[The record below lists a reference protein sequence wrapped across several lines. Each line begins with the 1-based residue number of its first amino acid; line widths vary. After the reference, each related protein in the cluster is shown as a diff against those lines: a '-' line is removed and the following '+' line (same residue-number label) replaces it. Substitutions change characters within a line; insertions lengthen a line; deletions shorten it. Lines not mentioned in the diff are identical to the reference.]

1 MIMLEPSLNIMNG
14 ETIKI
19 QHESSSQFCFDNK
32 NKLEFCI
39 TTKGANVLHNGV
51 FILSLFICL
60 TVRLFRILQIDF
72 FLLILYSEKK
82 MFNLRVSL
90 STKYS
95 NLIELLPHYKIVRIN
110 VSPRRS
116 IYESNIICWTK
127 SYWRI
132 GSILL
137 LQHAI

>member
-1 MIMLEPSLNIMNG
+1 MVRPLKYNTKAVLSFVLI
-14 ETIKI
+14 TKT
-19 QHESSSQFCFDNK
+19 
-32 NKLEFCI
+32 KLEFCI
-39 TTKGANVLHNGV
+39 TAKGANVLHNGV

-116 IYESNIICWTK
+116 IYESNIIYSFK
-127 SYWRI
+127 SNWRI